1 MDSTADAAGAQI
13 EAPFRAE
20 LDKLALAC
28 RILEMEGHGSRTLGH
43 AALRDPHG
51 RGLWIKRWGITFGEV
66 FDWTDFQLIDFEGRL
81 IHGAGKRHSEWP
93 IHAGILRHRPD
104 INATAHSHPT
114 HGRVFSAADAPLRP
128 VSNAG
133 SYFETPPPRFT
144 RTSELIR
151 RPEEGD
157 ELARVLG
164 GHSAMFLRNH
174 GVVFC
179 GDSIAK
185 MTIIGIHLEEACRE
199 TLMIAASGLAWSWPD
214 EAEQARKFR
223 GIGQPRNVEAFFA
236 YFARKLA
243 ARQALGDPDLPRER
257 RAAP

>member
-1 MDSTADAAGAQI
+1 MDDMAGSGGIPVADGI
-13 EAPFRAE
+13 KAE

-43 AALRDPHG
+43 VALRDPEG

-66 FDWTDFQLIDFEGRL
+66 FDWTYFQLIDFDGKL
-81 IHGAGKRHSEWP
+81 IYGTGKRHGEWP
-93 IHAGILRHRPD
+93 IHAGIMKRRPD
-104 INATAHSHPT
+104 INATAHTHPAY
-114 HGRVFSAADAPLRP
+114 GRIFSASDEPLLP

-151 RPEEGD
+151 KAEEGD
-157 ELARVLG
+157 ELADMLG
-164 GHSAMFLRNH
+164 SHLAMFMRNH

-199 TLMIAASGLAWSWPD
+199 MLIIKSSGLKWSWPADD
-214 EAEQARKFR
+214 EQKRKFR
-223 GIGQPRNVEAFFA
+223 GIGQPKNVEGFFQ

-243 ARQALGDPDLPRER
+243 AAQELGNPALPAKR
-257 RAAP
+257 RAPA

>member
-1 MDSTADAAGAQI
+1 MEGMAGSTTIAVADGLK
-13 EAPFRAE
+13 AE
-20 LDKLALAC
+20 LDKLALAS

-43 AALRDPHG
+43 VALRDSEG
-51 RGLWIKRWGITFGEV
+51 RGLWIKRWGITFGEM
-66 FDWTDFQLIDFEGRL
+66 FDWTDFQLIGFDGKL
-81 IHGAGKRHSEWP
+81 IYGDGKRHGEWP
-93 IHAGILRHRPD
+93 IHTGIMKRRPD
-104 INATAHSHPT
+104 INVTAHTHPAY
-114 HGRVFSAADAPLRP
+114 GRIFSAADEPLLP

-151 RPEEGD
+151 KAEEGD
-157 ELARVLG
+157 ELAEVLG
-164 GHSAMFLRNH
+164 SHLAMFMRNH

-199 TLMIAASGLAWSWPD
+199 MLIMKSSGLKWSWPG

-223 GIGQPRNVEAFFA
+223 GIGQPKNVESFFE

-243 ARQALGDPDLPRER
+243 ATQAIGDPALPAAR
-257 RAAP
+257 RAPA